1 RLLPLLHAHLRP
13 EGWPN
18 PQQPPQQVIRRLLN
32 KLYDLLVAP
41 IASLLPSPSG
51 SLTIVPYGPLHK
63 LPFHA
68 LYNGSHFLIEDF
80 QINYLPASSMLE
92 HLEILNGKD
101 VASFSGTYSHS
112 NSDQVDSFFLQRGEL
127 TKPPLVLGYS
137 GKGYLQRAIAEA
149 RAVAAM
155 LDGHCYLEDEATFT
169 RLIHEA
175 PGSPIIHLATHGQS
189 RLDA

>member
-1 RLLPLLHAHLRP
+1 GNLVIFANTTERLVTFELPGGLEQLERLLPLLHAHLRP

-68 LYNGSHFLIEDF
+68 LHNGSRFLIEDF
-80 QINYLPASSMLE
+80 QINYLPASNLLA
-92 HLEILNGKD
+92 HLHFDKD
-101 VASFSGTYSHS
+101 E
-112 NSDQVDSFFLQRGEL
+112 GE
-127 TKPPLVLGYS
+127 
-137 GKGYLQRAIAEA
+137 RADTS
-149 RAVAAM
+149 AVGA
-155 LDGHCYLEDEATFT
+155 
-169 RLIHEA
+169 IN
-175 PGSPIIHLATHGQS
+175 
-189 RLDA
+189 